1 MCNLFNSIR
10 LFAGILSSITFCISG
25 YFYVKHYDD
34 LDCGNMKLAIALGLS
49 SIMLFLVNI
58 ITYISS
64 CNKKWVITLC
74 GLFLLG
80 STGYNIY
87 IKENIDEQ
95 CKQNYENKNI
105 WEYYIYMYVSM
116 IVLSVIFVG
125 LVITSS
131 CFKKKNDGIN

>member
-1 MCNLFNSIR
+1 MCNLISLFR
-10 LFAGILSSITFCISG
+10 LAGGILSLATLGIGG
-25 YFYVKHYDD
+25 YFYINNYED

-49 SIMLFLVNI
+49 SIILFLVNI

-87 IKENIDEQ
+87 IKENIDQQ

-131 CFKKKNDGIN
+131 CFKKKNYGD

>member
-1 MCNLFNSIR
+1 MCNLISLFR
-10 LFAGILSSITFCISG
+10 LAGGILSLATLGIGG
-25 YFYVKHYDD
+25 YFYINHYED

-49 SIMLFLVNI
+49 SIILFLVNI

-64 CNKKWVITLC
+64 CNKKWVVTLC

-87 IKENIDEQ
+87 IKENIDQQ

-131 CFKKKNDGIN
+131 CFKKKNDRD

>member
-1 MCNLFNSIR
+1 MCNLISLFR
-10 LFAGILSSITFCISG
+10 LAGGILSLATLGIGG
-25 YFYVKHYDD
+25 YFYINNYED

-49 SIMLFLVNI
+49 SIILFLVNI

-64 CNKKWVITLC
+64 CNKRWVITLC

-87 IKENIDEQ
+87 INENIDQQ

-125 LVITSS
+125 LVITSN
-131 CFKKKNDGIN
+131 CFKKKNEND